1 MKTIAN
7 SWESN

>member
-7 SWESN
+7 GGN